1 MYDRMSL
8 AELDAELG
16 EYVDDLASKWWWF
29 LVGGIVSVLFAL
41 WILFW
46 HDWSEDSVTIFL
58 GVFLLVWG
66 GFRLAT
72 SLAYYGDARWWLML
86 SGAAGIGFGITAF
99 VWPTSLV
106 VLANIVALWLI
117 VSGVLNVIAGLTR
130 SREPRWLFVVWG
142 VLAGLIGIWLLGN
155 EALTLVTIIFFIGI
169 SALLFGTMEIIASFQ
184 IKGLRKDYER
194 ARTEVYGQLNTLG
207 DLHAKGVLTD
217 EEYARE
223 KAKIFIG

>member
-1 MYDRMSL
+1 MYERMSL

-46 HDWSEDSVTIFL
+46 HDWSEDSVKIFL
-58 GVFLLVWG
+58 GMFLLVWG

-72 SLAYYGDARWWLML
+72 SFAYYGDARWWLML
-86 SGAAGIGFGITAF
+86 SGVAGIGFGIAAF
-99 VWPTSLV
+99 LWPTSLV

-117 VSGVLNVIAGLTR
+117 VSGVLTVIAGLMR
-130 SREPRWLFVVWG
+130 AREPRWLFVLWG

-194 ARTEVYGQLNTLG
+194 ARTQVYDQLNTLA

-217 EEYARE
+217 EDYAKE
-223 KAKIFIG
+223 KATIFIG

>member
-1 MYDRMSL
+1 MYDKMSL

-46 HDWSEDSVTIFL
+46 HDWSEDSVKIFL

-66 GFRLAT
+66 SFRLAT
-72 SLAYYGDARWWLML
+72 SFAYYGDARWWLML
-86 SGAAGIGFGITAF
+86 SGAAGIGFGIAAF
-99 VWPTSLV
+99 LWPTSLV

-117 VSGVLNVIAGLTR
+117 VSGVLNVIAGLMR
-130 SREPRWLFVVWG
+130 AREPRWLFVFWG

-184 IKGLRKDYER
+184 IRGLRKDYER
-194 ARTEVYGQLNTLG
+194 ARTQVYDQLNTLA

-217 EEYARE
+217 EDYARE